1 MPTPIESIIM
11 AFMMSNGDLNGVWQ
25 SLPFTS
31 HACNRNIPFC
41 KFKFKM
47 VNYYLLDIFWMPSIQ
62 KVWVK

>member
-31 HACNRNIPFC
+31 HSCNRKKKLFENSNL
-41 KFKFKM
+41 K
-47 VNYYLLDIFWMPSIQ
+47 Y
-62 KVWVK
+62 